1 MCKKHVRLLQR
12 RKSLLKEVRS
22 QNKSAHLITVGYVGD
37 GYTSIVL
44 GNDPVPLKLQRIFLL
59 RLCEGVLGFTVS
71 PTEDQSSRVCS
82 LYSKKVRSTWAE
94 LFSVIKISFQES
106 EHDDDRFRFKRM
118 STSPH
123 GSEAR

>member
-1 MCKKHVRLLQR
+1 M
-12 RKSLLKEVRS
+12 
-22 QNKSAHLITVGYVGD
+22 GD
-37 GYTSIVL
+37 GYTSIVV

-59 RLCEGVLGFTVS
+59 RLCEVEKDLGFTVS

>member
-1 MCKKHVRLLQR
+1 M
-12 RKSLLKEVRS
+12 
-22 QNKSAHLITVGYVGD
+22 GD

-44 GNDPVPLKLQRIFLL
+44 VNDPVPLKLQIIF
-59 RLCEGVLGFTVS
+59 EKDLGFTVS

-94 LFSVIKISFQES
+94 LFSVIKTSFQES

-118 STSPH
+118 STLPH

>member
-1 MCKKHVRLLQR
+1 M
-12 RKSLLKEVRS
+12 
-22 QNKSAHLITVGYVGD
+22 GD

-59 RLCEGVLGFTVS
+59 RLCEGVTKRKLKKILVLPLPQQKISQVGFVRFTVKRLEA
-71 PTEDQSSRVCS
+71 PGLNC
-82 LYSKKVRSTWAE
+82 
-94 LFSVIKISFQES
+94 FFVIKTSFQES